1 MITRNRIRQIIS
13 EAAGVPDDI
22 DMMTNIFTNMVKDY
36 IGNFKQSG
44 KDLDVGEADIKN
56 YGETEFEYGK
66 IEITEDE
73 SWNYV
78 KNSPL
83 FDEEKWKKFPMYKNS
98 VEISLSIYPDEA
110 LDMNNIN
117 KPNVNA
123 AHQFEP
129 SDFGSKET
137 EGVGKT
143 YNSGNFEFKITMG
156 QSNWADLETLSP
168 NIDATT
174 AHEVFHSYQLFVKYN
189 KTNQVGFGK
198 EHTLNTLASSI
209 QKDFTKEFNY
219 FLHTLYLSLRF
230 EQQARIPQTL
240 KVLKTKDIKDYND
253 FIRELKNTDA
263 YGDVQLLKSFSA
275 DKLINSLSSI
285 KGFDDIFRKPIAQRH
300 MAFAIE
306 NWNDILERIS
316 EHAESSGITTN
327 PFRGMS
333 QKLLQNP
340 ELFFKHWEKVFDR
353 RGDEFFR
360 KLTKLYALL

>member
-98 VEISLSIYPDEA
+98 VEISFSIYPDEA

-123 AHQFEP
+123 AHHFEP

-156 QSNWADLETLSP
+156 QSNWDDLETLSP

-285 KGFDDIFRKPIAQRH
+285 KGFDDIFRKPIAQRR
-300 MAFAIE
+300 MEFAIE

-340 ELFFKHWEKVFDR
+340 ELFFKHWEKVFDK

>member
-44 KDLDVGEADIKN
+44 EDLDVGEADIKN

-98 VEISLSIYPDEA
+98 VEIFFSIYPDEA

-156 QSNWADLETLSP
+156 QSNWDDLETLSP
-168 NIDATT
+168 NIDAVI

-189 KTNQVGFGK
+189 KTNKIGFGK

-219 FLHTLYLSLRF
+219 FLHALYLSLRF

-240 KVLKTKDIKDYND
+240 KVLKTKNINDYND
-253 FIRELKNTDA
+253 FISELKKTDA
-263 YGDVQLLKSFSA
+263 YSDVETLKSFSA
-275 DKLINSLSSI
+275 DKLIKSLSSV
-285 KGFDDIFRKPIAQRH
+285 KGLEDLFRKPMAQNH
-300 MAFAIE
+300 MKFAIE
-306 NWNDILERIS
+306 NWNNILEHIS
-316 EHAESSGITTN
+316 DHAKSSGITTS

-333 QKLLQNP
+333 QKLLENP

-360 KLTKLYALL
+360 KLSKLYALL

>member
-56 YGETEFEYGK
+56 YGETEFDYGK
-66 IEITEDE
+66 IEITEDK

-98 VEISLSIYPDEA
+98 VEIFFSIYPDEA

-137 EGVGKT
+137 EGVGTT
-143 YNSGNFEFKITMG
+143 YNSGGFEFKITMG
-156 QSNWADLETLSP
+156 QSNWDDLETLSP

-285 KGFDDIFRKPIAQRH
+285 KGFDDIFRKPMAQRH
-300 MAFAIE
+300 MALAIE
-306 NWNDILERIS
+306 NWNYILERIS